1 MRKNGTTVCLHA
13 VGEECPWELESDLCC
28 LRGEKSCGTCSR
40 HHILCEELVVTL
52 V

>member
-1 MRKNGTTVCLHA
+1 MRKNDNTICLHA
-13 VGEECPWELESDLCC
+13 VGEECLWELESDLCC

-40 HHILCEELVVTL
+40 HHILYEELVVTL